1 LAITS
6 LRVSPDG
13 QWIAFVR
20 GGEHGGNSAARAV
33 NPRSFVE
40 RQEILLYV
48 MHVPSR
54 SLRLIGQGDYPFFH
68 PSSASLQYV
77 KSGQIWTVDL
87 GNSDSKPSQLF
98 YTAGSVSS
106 PQWSPDGRK
115 LLFTVSRTTHSFIGV
130 FDETQ
135 PTLQWIAPS
144 FHRDRSPRWS
154 PDGRSIA
161 FVRTRAVGG
170 TVDPV
175 LIRKH
180 QPWSIMVASLK
191 DGAAQCVWTAPQTLE
206 GSIPSWP
213 GSFNLKWNL
222 H

>member
-1 LAITS
+1 
-6 LRVSPDG
+6 
-13 QWIAFVR
+13 
-20 GGEHGGNSAARAV
+20 
-33 NPRSFVE
+33 
-40 RQEILLYV
+40 
-48 MHVPSR
+48 
-54 SLRLIGQGDYPFFH
+54 
-68 PSSASLQYV
+68 
-77 KSGQIWTVDL
+77 
-87 GNSDSKPSQLF
+87 
-98 YTAGSVSS
+98 
-106 PQWSPDGRK
+106 
-115 LLFTVSRTTHSFIGV
+115 
-130 FDETQ
+130 
-135 PTLQWIAPS
+135 LQWIAPS

-213 GSFNLKWNL
+213 GSFNLKWHPPQIVPFLSYHGGLTRL
-222 H
+222 HAVQPDGSGFVQLTKGDFSVHQIAYSSNGCYIVFAANTGLEKEDQ